1 MARAKTHAKFSNRK
15 ISETFLDFAEPLLAP
30 LGAEATEHE
39 MEEALK
45 IAFTVWN
52 AVVFDAVNRNS
63 RWVDQLRD
71 LAGQDPSVR
80 AVVEQL
86 VARKQSLFG
95 KDHRLIGEYRLHRH
109 HGELRLRA
117 EARQPNPGGSKPPGN
132 GRRQANAKPPNSP
145 DRAAPGAR
153 RTGPQW

>member
-1 MARAKTHAKFSNRK
+1 MARAKFSNRK

-63 RWVDQLRD
+63 RWVDQVRV
-71 LAGQDPSVR
+71 LAGLDPHFR
-80 AVVEQL
+80 PLIEQL
-86 VARKQSLFG
+86 VARKQTLFG
-95 KDHRLIGEYRLHRH
+95 DDHRLVGGYQLYRH

-117 EARQPNPGGSKPPGN
+117 EARQPNP
-132 GRRQANAKPPNSP
+132 RR
-145 DRAAPGAR
+145 
-153 RTGPQW
+153 

>member
-1 MARAKTHAKFSNRK
+1 MARAKTRTKFSNRK

-39 MEEALK
+39 MENALK

-52 AVVFDAVNRNS
+52 AVVFDAVDRS
-63 RWVDQLRD
+63 SCWVDQLRD
-71 LAGQDPSVR
+71 LAGPDPRVR

-95 KDHRLIGEYRLHRH
+95 NDHRLIGEYRLYRH

-117 EARQPNPGGSKPPGN
+117 EARQPNSGRSKPPGN
-132 GRRQANAKPPNSP
+132 CR
-145 DRAAPGAR
+145 
-153 RTGPQW
+153 

>member
-1 MARAKTHAKFSNRK
+1 MARAKTRAKFSDRK

-71 LAGQDPSVR
+71 LAGHDPHVR
-80 AVVEQL
+80 PIIEQL
-86 VARKQSLFG
+86 VARKQALFG
-95 KDHRLIGEYRLHRH
+95 NDHRLLGEYQLYRH

-117 EARQPNPGGSKPPGN
+117 EARQPNPG
-132 GRRQANAKPPNSP
+132 R
-145 DRAAPGAR
+145 
-153 RTGPQW
+153 

>member
-39 MEEALK
+39 MEEAMQ

-52 AVVFDAVNRNS
+52 AVVFDAVDCSS

-71 LAGQDPSVR
+71 LAGHDPHVR
-80 AVVEQL
+80 PIIEQL
-86 VARKQSLFG
+86 VARKQTLFG
-95 KDHRLIGEYRLHRH
+95 NDHRLVGEYQLYRH

-117 EARQPNPGGSKPPGN
+117 EARRPNAETSSPT
-132 GRRQANAKPPNSP
+132 NAKS
-145 DRAAPGAR
+145 AR
-153 RTGPQW
+153 STWPR

>member
-71 LAGQDPSVR
+71 LAGHDPDVR
-80 AVVEQL
+80 PIIEQL
-86 VARKQSLFG
+86 VAQTDLVWQR
-95 KDHRLIGEYRLHRH
+95 
-109 HGELRLRA
+109 
-117 EARQPNPGGSKPPGN
+117 PPS
-132 GRRQANAKPPNSP
+132 GRRVPTLSP
-145 DRAAPGAR
+145 TR
-153 RTGPQW
+153 RTASPR